1 MYDFL
6 NPNKF
11 NDFIDFYD
19 KKKLRATFWIQTI
32 IKFSLPVSQNL
43 LKNKL
48 SNPSWIL
55 YGFSFVYA
63 KNNWSRAFGIETFF
77 FFSTFMTKAFEKRT
91 TFWTETISLGL
102 RFIPSVLKHY
112 RPTKKDRF
120 TVTNKNTSRHS
131 SGHAFIHNPF
141 FNLGFLSR
149 IFTI

>member
-1 MYDFL
+1 MILSTFMTKRNWEQPSESKQLSSFL
-6 NPNKF
+6 YLYHK
-11 NDFIDFYD
+11 I
-19 KKKLRATFWIQTI
+19 FWRTSFRIQAESFMVFPSFMLKTI
-32 IKFSLPVSQNL
+32 EAGHSESKH
-43 LKNKL
+43 
-48 SNPSWIL
+48 
-55 YGFSFVYA
+55 
-63 KNNWSRAFGIETFF
+63 FF

-91 TFWTETISLGL
+91 TFWTETISLVL